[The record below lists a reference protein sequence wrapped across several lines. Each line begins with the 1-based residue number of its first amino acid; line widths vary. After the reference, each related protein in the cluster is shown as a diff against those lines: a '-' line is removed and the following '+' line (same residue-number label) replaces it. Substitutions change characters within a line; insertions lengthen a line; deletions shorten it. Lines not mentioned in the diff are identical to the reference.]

1 MRLFSIVYFR
11 MSPQIACLRGS
22 IITVHTGYIDATFL
36 PVYFQMSPQT
46 DCVIWCKITQVAFD
60 CLFPT
65 MGFQMFPKMAGMGW
79 SWHHSP
85 GHLAVGAPNGGTQ
98 NCPDGL
104 RLEQKHGKAWHRSLG
119 RLPPP
124 TQPYM
129 EVAQINNLK
138 KISVQWF
145 SQAVN
150 NMDLRD
156 ANTSENTTC
165 RGRAFH

>member
-1 MRLFSIVYFR
+1 MIAFVCLFSAVGFQ
-11 MSPQIACLRGS
+11 MGPQITCIMGC
-22 IITVHTGYIDATFL
+22 IT
-36 PVYFQMSPQT
+36 
-46 DCVIWCKITQVAFD
+46 TQVAFVWLLSPMRFQMD
-60 CLFPT
+60 PQTTCISGCVITLVAFVCLFPT

-129 EVAQINNLK
+129 EVAQNNNLK
-138 KISVQWF
+138 KKSVF
-145 SQAVN
+145 SDSVI
-150 NMDLRD
+150 RW
-156 ANTSENTTC
+156 TIWI
-165 RGRAFH
+165 